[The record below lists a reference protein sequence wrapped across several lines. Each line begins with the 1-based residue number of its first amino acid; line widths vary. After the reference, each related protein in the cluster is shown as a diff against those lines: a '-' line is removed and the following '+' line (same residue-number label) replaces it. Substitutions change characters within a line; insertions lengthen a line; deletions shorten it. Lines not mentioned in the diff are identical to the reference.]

1 MTTKIIEKIKRKFMV
16 TSDADFQIL
25 DLPENE
31 RYAFRLA
38 ALPTYEDH
46 LVTFCTIG
54 LSHLCTK
61 GHFNAEDKLSD
72 LRQEFIFTAY
82 KDQVYDYDQNSYDHG
97 LKEFLYKAANAFFE
111 EMQITNR
118 TFECFH
124 FFNYNKV
131 VNNTWNITGLITLE
145 PKFEDDDIYL
155 ASDPGEIPIELLW
168 LAPVTEIEGV
178 YLMLN
183 ANEGSVAVNF
193 LYEQFVEQDIDCY
206 DLRRESIEIPSAY
219 PQIVEYI
226 ANSNKSRT
234 IT

>member
-1 MTTKIIEKIKRKFMV
+1 
-16 TSDADFQIL
+16 
-25 DLPENE
+25 
-31 RYAFRLA
+31 
-38 ALPTYEDH
+38 
-46 LVTFCTIG
+46 
-54 LSHLCTK
+54 
-61 GHFNAEDKLSD
+61 
-72 LRQEFIFTAY
+72 
-82 KDQVYDYDQNSYDHG
+82 
-97 LKEFLYKAANAFFE
+97 
-111 EMQITNR
+111 MQITNR